1 MEDTC
6 VDTEKSLCKNG
17 CVNTA
22 LFDWCTHRFCALI
35 HGFLV
40 LCKAVSRVLFWLRK
54 LLVE

>member
-1 MEDTC
+1 MEDT
-6 VDTEKSLCKNG
+6 VWTQKSLCVKNG

-40 LCKAVSRVLFWLRK
+40 LCKAVSRVLF
-54 LLVE
+54 